1 MSSRQNDMASTQ
13 LTTPEPDTHALATYL
28 EKTDSVRTK
37 VRAAL
42 SYPVFVLVFSIAAA
56 CLLLLK
62 IVPTFGQ
69 IYADMGQK
77 LPALTQGV
85 LDASSFLR
93 SNILV
98 GAALIGLP
106 AGSFVVFSRTR
117 RGKRLLDGMLL
128 RVPIFG
134 PIVRKSVMSRVCRT
148 LGLLVHS
155 GVPILDALTMVR
167 DTCGNLAVAESV
179 EAAGARI
186 AAGGGLASSFRAARG
201 FPEMVLQLIST
212 GEESGSLD
220 SMVSKGADFYE
231 RQVDAAVQS
240 ITTLIE
246 PVLIVVVGG
255 MIGTVVLA
263 MFLPIFHMGEAVLRG
278 GFGH

>member
-148 LGLLVHS
+148 LGLLS
-155 GVPILDALTMVR
+155 T
-167 DTCGNLAVAESV
+167 
-179 EAAGARI
+179 AASP
-186 AAGGGLASSFRAARG
+186 SSM
-201 FPEMVLQLIST
+201 P
-212 GEESGSLD
+212 
-220 SMVSKGADFYE
+220 
-231 RQVDAAVQS
+231 
-240 ITTLIE
+240 
-246 PVLIVVVGG
+246 
-255 MIGTVVLA
+255 
-263 MFLPIFHMGEAVLRG
+263 
-278 GFGH
+278 